1 MDSFSQEDI
10 QQNKLKAGLG
20 YLVFFLPLILCKESK
35 LGKYCANQGLLL
47 WIVSLLAGILF
58 AILGSLPLIGGLL
71 KLIGSLF
78 QFALL
83 LMGVLCLVQL
93 TTNGRVIELPYIG
106 KFRILQ

>member
-1 MDSFSQEDI
+1 MDSFSQEDL

-47 WIVSLLAGILF
+47 WIVSILAGILF

-71 KLIGSLF
+71 KLIGKLF

-83 LMGVLCLVQL
+83 LMGVLCLIQL
-93 TTNGRVIELPYIG
+93 TTNDRVIELPYIG